1 MLGKWRCDQG
11 MEQKT
16 RVTSEQARVAAA
28 MNALA
33 HPRRMLVFD
42 ALTAAPDGLRYGDL
56 LERTGL
62 SISTLNHHLRPMRA
76 ARLVATRRKGKEMIY
91 RAHPSAVSPHLR
103 RVLAA
108 EGPP

>member
-1 MLGKWRCDQG
+1 MK
-11 MEQKT
+11 QKPRAT
-16 RVTSEQARVAAA
+16 PEQASVAAA

-42 ALTAAPDGLRYGDL
+42 TLTAAPDGLCYGDL

-62 SISTLNHHLRPMRA
+62 AISTLNHHLRPMRA
-76 ARLVATRRKGKEMIY
+76 ASLVATRRKGKEVIY
-91 RAHPSAVSPHLR
+91 RAHPSAVSPHLW

-108 EGPP
+108 EGSP